1 MPLEPPTSLKAILW
15 DMDGTLINSE
25 PLWVEAECE
34 LMASFDTT
42 WDEIDQKNCLGGP
55 MPRVGT
61 YMAKKTNN
69 RESAEYFAVE
79 LISKMEQKLSKGVA
93 YAGGAKELFDE
104 CFTNKISM
112 ALVTA
117 SSRVLVNAAIASIG
131 FERFVATISSDDVK
145 ESKPSPEGYLKAA
158 EVIGV
163 KISECLILEDSY
175 VGVSAAIASGAVVI
189 GISLSG
195 ELPKS
200 SKLHVVPSLSNI
212 GLPQLHEIYS
222 RLVNA

>member
-1 MPLEPPTSLKAILW
+1 
-15 DMDGTLINSE
+15 
-25 PLWVEAECE
+25 
-34 LMASFDTT
+34 
-42 WDEIDQKNCLGGP
+42 
-55 MPRVGT
+55 
-61 YMAKKTNN
+61 
-69 RESAEYFAVE
+69 
-79 LISKMEQKLSKGVA
+79 
-93 YAGGAKELFDE
+93 
-104 CFTNKISM
+104 M

-158 EVIGV
+158 ELIGV

-175 VGVSAAIASGAVVI
+175 VGVSAAIASGAAVI